1 MVTMVLE
8 VVYFPFHD
16 LLDFSG
22 ALGWAFQQ
30 LFQAPYDSRFLPMT
44 QIMQKLLDPLFGWVG
59 AFPVQSV
66 SHRPK
71 VLAGMVKIQSL
82 DRAGK
87 AVLRQIPEPDR
98 PIHDQIHV
106 PGTTQSS
113 AACLGLHGRPKVH
126 RRRLWRT
133 GHDIF
138 LQQQTS
144 PTLFLDLLLQT
155 VNDRRFRSEEHTSE
169 LQSLRHLVCRLLL
182 EKKKTK

>member
-8 VVYFPFHD
+8 VVYFRFHD

-30 LFQAPYDSRFLPMT
+30 LFQASYDSRFLPMT
-44 QIMQKLLDPLFGWVG
+44 QLMQQLLDPLFGWVG

-66 SHRPK
+66 THRPK
-71 VLAGMVKIQSL
+71 VLARMVKIQSL

-98 PIHDQIHV
+98 PIHYQIDV
-106 PGTTQSS
+106 TGATQSS
-113 AACLGLHGRPKVH
+113 AAGFGLHRCPKVH
-126 RRRLWRT
+126 WRRLGRA
-133 GHDIF
+133 GHDVL
-138 LQQQTS
+138 LQQQTA

-155 VNDRRFRSEEHTSE
+155 VNDRRFDLIPLHPLGLFPPRRGSPIRT
-169 LQSLRHLVCRLLL
+169 
-182 EKKKTK
+182 

>member
-30 LFQAPYDSRFLPMT
+30 LFQASYDSRFLPMT

-71 VLAGMVKIQSL
+71 VLARMVKIQSL

-87 AVLRQIPEPDR
+87 AVLR
-98 PIHDQIHV
+98 
-106 PGTTQSS
+106 
-113 AACLGLHGRPKVH
+113 
-126 RRRLWRT
+126 
-133 GHDIF
+133 
-138 LQQQTS
+138 
-144 PTLFLDLLLQT
+144 
-155 VNDRRFRSEEHTSE
+155 
-169 LQSLRHLVCRLLL
+169 
-182 EKKKTK
+182 